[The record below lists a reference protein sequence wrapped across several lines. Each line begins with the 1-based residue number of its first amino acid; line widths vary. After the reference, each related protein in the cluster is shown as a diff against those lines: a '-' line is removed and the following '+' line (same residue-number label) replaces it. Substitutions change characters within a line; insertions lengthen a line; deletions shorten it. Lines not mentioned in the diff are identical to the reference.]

1 MRALA
6 YNRAMPSFHQLAEL
20 REQLRNVELAIDA
33 AASGQSYSIGG
44 RTLTRQNLPELR
56 DQQTKLQRDIK
67 RTESVLEGVRDPSVA
82 IATWR

>member
-1 MRALA
+1 
-6 YNRAMPSFHQLAEL
+6 MPSFHQLAEL
-20 REQLRNVELAIDA
+20 RDQLRTVELAIDA
-33 AASGQSYSIGG
+33 ASSGQSYSIGG

-67 RTESVLEGVRDPSVA
+67 RTESALEGVRDPSVA